1 MPAIL
6 TLKIP
11 FFFLMVGGN
20 WWWPAIGAIAIFE
33 LKRPSV
39 SELAVAETSLL
50 RQEISQLRD
59 LVERLDDRLRAAD
72 WENWFQLRL
81 IRGLILALILAGFR
95 LWLGLR
101 SGEHVVA
108 IQSDPVKCISGAPT
122 TISSESDS
130 SPTSR
135 ALTGSTGS
143 LRSSGPLRPSD
154 LKKLRDGI
162 DSGPARGAGVGA
174 LSGGPSRPDMAS

>member
-1 MPAIL
+1 
-6 TLKIP
+6 
-11 FFFLMVGGN
+11 MVGGN

-95 LWLGLR
+95 LWLG
-101 SGEHVVA
+101 S
-108 IQSDPVKCISGAPT
+108 
-122 TISSESDS
+122 
-130 SPTSR
+130 
-135 ALTGSTGS
+135 
-143 LRSSGPLRPSD
+143 
-154 LKKLRDGI
+154 
-162 DSGPARGAGVGA
+162 
-174 LSGGPSRPDMAS
+174 